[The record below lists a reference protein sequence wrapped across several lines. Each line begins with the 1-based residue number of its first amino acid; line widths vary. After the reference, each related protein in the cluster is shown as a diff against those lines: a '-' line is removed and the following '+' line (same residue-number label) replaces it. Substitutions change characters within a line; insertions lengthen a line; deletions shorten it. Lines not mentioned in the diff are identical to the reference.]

1 MFAKRIARSGAL
13 LAIVLSAVAFRPPPA
28 TPFPDF
34 DKRSPAPAD
43 ARQPAANALRALVP
57 DATIEFDAVTLS
69 AAHVT
74 AKRGFLSGPD
84 GKGRGI
90 GDAALNSIQKNDPHR
105 ATKAFL
111 RQHRDLF
118 GHGPEAV
125 EAATVKRDFVTA
137 HNGLHTVVWEQS
149 VEEIPVF
156 EGVLI
161 SHTTAKGELVSISS
175 HFVSDAT
182 RAGLL
187 SKANRGATLTAA
199 QAVQS
204 AAGKF
209 DVLISPADIELLE
222 PVSGAE
228 QKHRW
233 NIRQLVGETRAELVW
248 LPMNKDELRLC
259 WNVVLK
265 VRSRGETFRVLVDA
279 NSGEMLLRRCLTAYV
294 TNSTFRVFTSDS
306 PSPFSP
312 GNPTP
317 LTNQP
322 LQTTRSLVTLTA
334 LITNASPNGWID
346 DAVNETRGNNVDA
359 HLDRNDND
367 QPDLPRP
374 AGSPFHVFDPAL
386 DLNLAPITYGDAS
399 VVQLFYWCNFAHDR
413 LYELGFTE
421 PAGNFQINNFG
432 RGGAGNDPVLADAQ
446 DGGGFN
452 NANMDTFGDGLS
464 PRMQMYLFNGPN
476 PDIDGSF
483 DAEIVL
489 HEYTHGLSTRLVGG
503 GIGISASQTEG
514 MGEGWSDFYA
524 LALLSEP
531 ADDVNATYAM
541 AGYATYQYSATF
553 QPPGL
558 LQNYY
563 YGIRRYPYS
572 TDLAKN
578 PLTFRDIDPSQASA
592 HSGVPINPAF
602 GGGGAAEVHNQGEVW
617 CVALWE
623 ARANLI
629 TKLGW
634 TNGNKLILQLVTDG
648 MKLSPVNPTFLQA
661 RDAIIL
667 ADNINN
673 AGTNYLDLWAA
684 FAKRGMGA
692 SATSPSSTTTT
703 GVQEAFDLP
712 DDLKVTPNDG
722 FVSSGPVGGPFNVTN
737 ISYTLQN
744 VGSNA
749 QLWTATPLVN
759 WLSISTPGSLIATGT
774 TTFLTVSFNTN
785 ANLLNTG
792 LYTGTV
798 RFTNVTSGLTQSRPF
813 LLRVAQPDYF
823 TELFEGGF
831 NLDYTA
837 FTFTPDGS
845 PGFYSVCRETVTN
858 FFTDPTGGNSLTLDD
873 DDFELIPLSGTNRVL
888 IYGISRQS
896 LFFNSNGHIT
906 FDAGEQ
912 DYTESISDHFT
923 RPRVAALFRDL
934 NLEQGGADSWLELS
948 NRFVATW
955 DGVPEYGLFN
965 TNRFQ
970 IEMFF
975 DGRIRITY
983 LQMDAGRGVAG
994 LSKGTGIP
1002 AGFEE
1007 SAFSTYTS
1015 CDHTPFLS
1023 ISRAGTNA
1031 IVSWTAIPGR
1041 TYRVET
1047 NGVLESTAWTNA
1059 GPDVTASASTA
1070 STTNSIIG
1078 PQTFFRLRLLP

>member
-1 MFAKRIARSGAL
+1 MFAKWLPRGLVL
-13 LAIVLSAVAFRPPPA
+13 LAVLLSTVAFRPPPA

-34 DKRSPAPAD
+34 DRRQGAAAD
-43 ARQPAANALRALVP
+43 KIRQPAVDSLRALLP
-57 DATIEFDAVTLS
+57 DAKVEFDPVTQA

-90 GDAALNSIQKNDPHR
+90 GDAAFNAFPKNDPHR
-105 ATKAFL
+105 ATKSFL
-111 RQHRDLF
+111 RQHRELF
-118 GHGPEAV
+118 SHGPEAV
-125 EAATVKRDFVTA
+125 ERAKVKRDFVTP
-137 HNGLHTVVWEQS
+137 HNGLRSVVWEQTLDD
-149 VEEIPVF
+149 IPVF

-161 SHTTAKGELVSISS
+161 AHTTAKGELVSVSS
-175 HFVSDAT
+175 HFVSDAA
-182 RAGLL
+182 RATFL
-187 SKANRGATLTAA
+187 ARPNRGAVLTAL
-199 QAVQS
+199 QAVER
-204 AAGKF
+204 AAANLEVRITAV
-209 DVLISPADIELLE
+209 DSVLLDP
-222 PVSGAE
+222 PTGVE
-228 QKHRW
+228 QKHRF
-233 NIRQLVGETRAELVW
+233 NIRQLVGETWAELVW
-248 LPMNKDELRLC
+248 LPIDKDELRLC
-259 WNVVLK
+259 WSIVLK
-265 VRSRGETFRVLVDA
+265 IRSRGETFRVLVDA
-279 NSGEMLLRRCLTAYV
+279 NSGEVLLRRCLTAYAS
-294 TNSTFRVFTSDS
+294 NSTFRVFTSDS

-322 LQTTRSLVTLTA
+322 PLTTRVLRTLAA
-334 LITNASPNGWID
+334 LDTNASPNGWID
-346 DAVNETRGNNVDA
+346 GGVNETRGNNVDA

-374 AGSPFHVFDPAL
+374 QGSPFHVFDPAL
-386 DLNLAPITYGDAS
+386 DLTQSPLLFGDAS
-399 VVQLFYWCNFAHDR
+399 VVQLFYWCNFMHDK

-421 PAGNFQINNFG
+421 AAGNFQMNNFG

-464 PRMQMYLFNGPN
+464 PRMQMYLFNGPS
-476 PDIDGSF
+476 PDVDGSF

-503 GIGISASQTEG
+503 GVGISALQTEG

-524 LALLSEP
+524 LAVLSEP
-531 ADDVNATYAM
+531 ADDVNGTYAM
-541 AGYATYQYSATF
+541 AGYSTHQYS
-553 QPPGL
+553 GL

-572 TDLAKN
+572 TDMMKN

-602 GGGGAAEVHNQGEVW
+602 GAGGADEVHNQGEVW
-617 CVALWE
+617 CIALWE

-629 TKLGW
+629 TKYGW
-634 TNGNKLILQLVTDG
+634 TNGNQLMLQLVTDG

-667 ADNINN
+667 ADDINN
-673 AGTNYLDLWAA
+673 DGTNYLDLWAA

-692 SATSPSSTTTT
+692 SATSPSSSTTA

-712 DDLKVTPNDG
+712 DDLKITPNDG
-722 FVSSGPVGGPFNVTN
+722 FVSSGQVGGPFNVTS
-737 ISYTLQN
+737 ITYTLQN

-749 QLWTATPLVN
+749 LSWTVTPLVN
-759 WLSISTPGSLIATGT
+759 WLSVNAAGGPLATGAIT
-774 TTFLTVSFNTN
+774 TVTVSLNSAAT
-785 ANLLNTG
+785 LLTTG
-792 LYTGTV
+792 LYPGTV
-798 RFTNVTSGLTQSRPF
+798 RFTNTTSGLTQSRTY

-831 NLDYTA
+831 DLQNTA
-837 FTFTPDGS
+837 FTFTPNGS
-845 PGFYSVCRETVTN
+845 PAFYSVCRETVTN
-858 FFTDPTGGNSLTLDD
+858 FFTDPAGGNFLSLED
-873 DDFELIPLSGTNRVL
+873 DDFQSITLSGTNQVS
-888 IYGISRQS
+888 IHGINRQT

-906 FDAGEQ
+906 FDAGEL

-934 NLEQGGADSWLELS
+934 NMEQGGTISWRELS

-955 DGVPEYGLFN
+955 DGVPEYGVYN
-965 TNRFQ
+965 TNRLQ

-983 LQMDAGRGVAG
+983 LRVDAARGVAG

-1002 AGFEE
+1002 AGFDE
-1007 SAFSTYTS
+1007 SDLSSYGA
-1015 CDHTPFLS
+1015 CGEPPFLS
-1023 ISRAGTNA
+1023 IVRGGPNA
-1031 IVSWTAIPGR
+1031 IISWTALPGR
-1041 TYRVET
+1041 TYRIET
-1047 NGVLESTAWTNA
+1047 NTVLGTTMWTNA
-1059 GPDVTASASTA
+1059 GPDITATSSTA
-1070 STTNSIIG
+1070 SVTNVIAG
-1078 PQTFFRLRLLP
+1078 PQTFYRLRLLP